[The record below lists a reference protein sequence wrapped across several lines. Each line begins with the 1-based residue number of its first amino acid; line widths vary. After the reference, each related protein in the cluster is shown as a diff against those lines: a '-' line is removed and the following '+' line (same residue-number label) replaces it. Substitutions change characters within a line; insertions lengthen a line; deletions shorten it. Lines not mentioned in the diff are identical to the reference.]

1 MADTSSGGLDPR
13 FPTAYQRGGE
23 STADAAATSARPSA
37 PRTSSPQ
44 TRAPQLDDDV
54 AVSGV
59 APALA
64 RPVREDDGA
73 RHFEVV
79 IAGNPWLRALWAVG
93 ALALFAA
100 LGLAVY
106 AEYAFS
112 AAQSEGAIG
121 PDAYLAPRIAQ
132 TLVLPLSIAGVIAL
146 VAAMVLRIVAWRPS
160 GARELEAP

>member
-1 MADTSSGGLDPR
+1 MADTSPGGLDPR
-13 FPTAYQRGGE
+13 FPTAYQRGGDG
-23 STADAAATSARPSA
+23 SVASAPGPTTSA
-37 PRTSSPQ
+37 PRSSLPSS
-44 TRAPQLDDDV
+44 RAPQLDDDV
-54 AVSGV
+54 AVAGV
-59 APALA
+59 APTIA
-64 RPVREDDGA
+64 RPTREDDGA

-93 ALALFAA
+93 ALALLAA

-112 AAQSEGAIG
+112 AAQSEGAVG

>member
-1 MADTSSGGLDPR
+1 MADTSPGGLDPR
-13 FPTAYQRGGE
+13 FPTAYQRGGDG
-23 STADAAATSARPSA
+23 SVASAPAPTSATA
-37 PRTSSPQ
+37 PRSSRPRTQ
-44 TRAPQLDDDV
+44 APQLDDDV
-54 AVSGV
+54 AVAGV
-59 APALA
+59 APAIA
-64 RPVREDDGA
+64 RPAREDDGA

-93 ALALFAA
+93 TLALLAA

-112 AAQSEGAIG
+112 AAQSEGAVG

-160 GARELEAP
+160 GARELEGP